1 MGGFKGF
8 IYNFAQFGLV
18 LYPSVYLANK
28 NGGDSKFFTFL
39 STYTFFDALFYPVD
53 TLKNILYCDVQGSYC
68 TIGLIQHSRQLQL
81 ELIWQISTEEFSSNL
96 LTICLFCQEF
106 IVPLKWDM
114 KLKL

>member
-1 MGGFKGF
+1 MNQGLIMGGFKGL

-53 TLKNILYCDVQGSYC
+53 TLKNILYCDVNGSYC
-68 TIGLIQHSRQLQL
+68 TILIQC
-81 ELIWQISTEEFSSNL
+81 N
-96 LTICLFCQEF
+96 
-106 IVPLKWDM
+106 
-114 KLKL
+114 